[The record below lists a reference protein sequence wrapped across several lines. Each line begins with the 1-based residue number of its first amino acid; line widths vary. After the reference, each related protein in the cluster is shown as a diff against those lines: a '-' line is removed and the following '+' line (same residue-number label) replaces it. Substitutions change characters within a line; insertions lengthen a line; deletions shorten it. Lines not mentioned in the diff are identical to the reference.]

1 MELYQLRSFVAVA
14 EHGHLTRASERLHI
28 SQPALSAQI
37 RALEEELETELFAR
51 VPGGMSLTAAGEALL
66 VEARRVLGAA
76 QSLRNAARAL
86 KGEVVGH
93 LRLGM
98 LADPEFLRLSDF
110 LALAVERY
118 PRVAVELH
126 HEVSGTAFE
135 KVRDGSLDASYYY
148 GDRTDPAVASIP
160 LRGLAFR
167 VVGPAAWRDRVE
179 HGAWETIA
187 ALPWIMTPPIS
198 THHALATA
206 FFNSHGV
213 APTTLIEA
221 DNETVIAFL
230 VASGLGVA
238 LMREDLALNAVQAG
252 DVCLWDGVRMPTTL
266 QFLYLRERGKD
277 PEIAAVLDVLRD
289 VWPGERERAA

>member
-37 RALEEELETELFAR
+37 RALEEELETELFTR

-93 LRLGM
+93 LRIGM

-148 GDRTDPAVASIP
+148 GDRTDPAV
-160 LRGLAFR
+160 
-167 VVGPAAWRDRVE
+167 VGPAAWRDRVE
-179 HGAWETIA
+179 RGDWETIA

-206 FFNSHGV
+206 FFNAHGV

-221 DNETVIAFL
+221 DNESVIAFL
-230 VASGLGVA
+230 VTSGLGVA
-238 LMREDLALNAVQAG
+238 LMREDLALHAAEAG